1 MLRKERDVLQAQV
14 EALQASGR
22 TRILQLRSNPASEA
36 AAIKQATLNAL
47 RAENADLLAQLEN
60 KRYASPDATDAA
72 AAAAAAADDDKDN
85 GHHFVNKGNNSSSS
99 SSNNNRSRRDVR
111 LVPLSTLENVRQQV
125 RDTERLVAE
134 RDKRMRRLKQAWE
147 VQSLE
152 FRKAVASILGWKVDF
167 LPDGHGRVRVTPMF
181 YADAASRR
189 RNARRK
195 RKTGGG
201 AGGAGSRSGDNDD
214 DDDDDDD
221 DNDDDDGEEGG
232 AGGED
237 DKSKYSIV
245 FDREKNSVH
254 VTGAPD
260 GEFARE
266 IQPLVR
272 FWLDQRDD
280 IPCFLAAATLEY
292 YDRTT
297 RATRAAS
304 AGAAST

>member
-14 EALQASGR
+14 EALQASAR

-60 KRYASPDATDAA
+60 MQCASPDAADTAA
-72 AAAAAAADDDKDN
+72 AAASDADDAHN
-85 GHHFVNKGNNSSSS
+85 RHLVNKGNNSGSSS
-99 SSNNNRSRRDVR
+99 SSRSRRDVR
-111 LVPLSTLENVRQQV
+111 LVPLSALENVRQQV

-152 FRKAVASILGWKVDF
+152 FRKAVASILGWKVDL
-167 LPDGHGRVRVTPMF
+167 LPDGHGRGRVRVTPMF

-189 RNARRK
+189 RRRDARTK
-195 RKTGGG
+195 RKPPGTGGG
-201 AGGAGSRSGDNDD
+201 GVDGDVNVNDD
-214 DDDDDDD
+214 DDDDDDE
-221 DNDDDDGEEGG
+221 DDDG
-232 AGGED
+232 
-237 DKSKYSIV
+237 DKTKHSIV

-254 VTGAPD
+254 VPGAPD